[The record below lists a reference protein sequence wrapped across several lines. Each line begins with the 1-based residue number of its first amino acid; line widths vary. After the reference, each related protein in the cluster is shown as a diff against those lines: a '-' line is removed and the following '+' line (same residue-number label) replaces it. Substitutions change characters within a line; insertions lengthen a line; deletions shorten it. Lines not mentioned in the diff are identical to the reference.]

1 MEVRACT
8 VPAALALPQDAR
20 SVLPSTVL
28 VLLPGGFGVGSGGT
42 SYLQGHGEP
51 WALIMES

>member
-1 MEVRACT
+1 M
-8 VPAALALPQDAR
+8 PAALALPQDAH